1 MVILHTNFGAITLKL
16 ASEQTPNTV
25 ENFLNYVRQG
35 FYSGTIFHRLING
48 FVVQGGGF
56 EPGLTPKQTAAAI
69 ENEAN
74 LGLKNRKGTVAMA
87 RTNDPHSASSQF
99 FINLNDNH
107 FLDHKSKTPEGW
119 GYCAFAE
126 VTEGLDVVEKIAEVK
141 TQDFKGHQDVPQQD
155 VILERVEMIEA

>member
-74 LGLKNRKGTVAMA
+74 LGLKNRKRTVAMA